1 MTAMTDG
8 EARFWELAEPLL
20 ARPGV
25 TRSTMMGLPCLRVN
39 EAFFA
44 SCDRRSGDLL
54 VKLPADRVA
63 ELVAAGRAHVRAGRA
78 ALPGVGSRAPRAQPQ
93 LAAPARRRSRL
104 RRWRVLMPSTR
115 HAFPAD
121 TLAFLAGAAAGRGRR
136 RTRTRRVRDWG

>member
-54 VKLPADRVA
+54 VKRPAARVA
-63 ELVAAGRAHVRAGRA
+63 ELVAAGRAQPFAPAGRRFREWA
-78 ALPGVGSRAPRAQPQ
+78 AVPLE
-93 LAAPARRRSRL
+93 RSRSW
-104 RRWRVLMPSTR
+104 RRLLDD
-115 HAFPAD
+115 A
-121 TLAFLAGAAAGRGRR
+121 LAFVAGGS
-136 RTRTRRVRDWG
+136 